1 MYESVL
7 KNRAIFFNIEHSFPP
22 KRLIIY
28 ITIKVKYILIKK
40 SFFTLEVN
48 SLGSNFDCF
57 QCNEG
62 EGALDLKLYFILY
75 NNNIKQEII

>member
-1 MYESVL
+1 MYIHID
-7 KNRAIFFNIEHSFPP
+7 K
-22 KRLIIY
+22 
-28 ITIKVKYILIKK
+28 KK

-57 QCNEG
+57 QCKEG
-62 EGALDLKLYFILY
+62 EGALALKLYFILY

>member
-1 MYESVL
+1 MYIHID
-7 KNRAIFFNIEHSFPP
+7 K
-22 KRLIIY
+22 
-28 ITIKVKYILIKK
+28 KK

-62 EGALDLKLYFILY
+62 KGALDLKLYFILY